1 MEFKG
6 KIRNF
11 HDVWNKGEDS
21 VDITYNLSLLNMDMQ
36 KVFDETY
43 RIFPN
48 EEQED
53 KRKAYAMIILANDI
67 LNYNCK

>member
-11 HDVWNKGEDS
+11 HDIWNKEEDS
-21 VDITYNLSLLNMDMQ
+21 VNITYNLSLLNIDME

-43 RIFPN
+43 RLFPN
-48 EEQED
+48 EDQED
-53 KRKAYAMIILANDI
+53 KRKALAMIILANEI
-67 LNYNCK
+67 LKTT

>member
-11 HDVWNKGEDS
+11 HDVWNKEEGS
-21 VDITYNLSLLNMDMQ
+21 VDITYNLSLLNMDME

-48 EEQED
+48 AEQED
-53 KRKAYAMIILANDI
+53 KRKAYAMIILANEI
-67 LNYNCK
+67 LKTT